1 MIKWIK
7 GKMMD
12 DALLL
17 GFRERQLLIGIMK
30 SEGLDVDGMLR
41 EGVIRLM
48 MRFNRLFSGE
58 LTGS

>member
-1 MIKWIK
+1 
-7 GKMMD
+7 MMD